1 MKLKK
6 MNYDAEFF
14 LNFQPQVSLYDYKLT
29 AFEVLLRWRTRS
41 GELISPA
48 EFIPIAEE
56 NGSIV
61 QIGEWVIK
69 KALEQMKDW
78 QEASGKEVRLAIN
91 VSAKE
96 QGVRDLLS
104 KLTEKVERYGLRY
117 SNIELEITESIQLEN
132 NRIQSN
138 FWKK

>member
-1 MKLKK
+1 